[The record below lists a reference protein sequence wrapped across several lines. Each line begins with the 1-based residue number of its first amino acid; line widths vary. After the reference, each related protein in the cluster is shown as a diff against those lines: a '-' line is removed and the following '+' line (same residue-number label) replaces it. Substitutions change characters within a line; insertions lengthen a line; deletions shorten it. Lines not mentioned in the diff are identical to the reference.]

1 MTKVVIIGGGPGGYV
16 AAIRAAQLGAEVTL
30 IEKDKLGGTC
40 LNVGC
45 IPTKAILQ
53 SAHLLE
59 DAKNG
64 KKLGVIAE
72 PRLDFAAVQ
81 KNKAAVVRR
90 LVNGVG
96 SLMKNNGIT
105 VVRGTAGFLDQKTLV
120 VENEEGRQ
128 EMTFD
133 RAIIATG
140 SVPFIPPIPGIDSP
154 ACIDSTGALEL
165 EKVPESMVIIGGG
178 VIGVE
183 FSTAFLAFGTKVTIV
198 EMMPQILPMMDGE
211 LTKSIRKTLEKKGVS
226 IHTGTRVVSIEGR
239 EGSAVVHVEVDGEK
253 KSFEGE
259 KVLVSVGRR
268 TNTENLGL
276 DRAGIT
282 HDRGRITV
290 DSHMRT
296 NVPEIYAIGDC
307 LGKTM
312 LAHVASVQGE
322 CAAENIMGHENV
334 YDERTNPSCLYTEPE
349 FASVGLTEERA
360 KERGIPYLVGTFP
373 LAGNGKA
380 LIMNGGEGTIKI
392 LADPKYKEILGV
404 HILGPRA
411 TDLITEGALAIR
423 LEATVEELISTIH
436 AHPTLGE
443 AVREAAMDVLGRAI
457 HKV

>member
-40 LNVGC
+40 LNIGC
-45 IPTKAILQ
+45 IPTKAMME
-53 SAHLLE
+53 SAHLL
-59 DAKNG
+59 DAARNG
-64 KKLGVIAE
+64 KRLGVIAE
-72 PRLDFAAVQ
+72 PRLDFTAVQ

-96 SLMKNNGIT
+96 TLMKNHGIT
-105 VVRGTAGFLDQKTLV
+105 VVKGTAGFLDRKTLV
-120 VENEEGRQ
+120 VESEEGSQ

-133 RAIIATG
+133 KAIIATG
-140 SVPFIPPIPGIDSP
+140 SIPFIPPIPGIDSP
-154 ACIDSTGALEL
+154 ACIDSTGALAL
-165 EKVPESMVIIGGG
+165 EKVPESMVVIGGG

-183 FSTAFLAFGTKVTIV
+183 FSTAYLAFGTKVTIV
-198 EMMPQILPMMDGE
+198 EMMPEILPMMDGE
-211 LTKSIRKTLEKKGVS
+211 LTKSIRKRLEKKGVV
-226 IHTGTRVVSIEGR
+226 IHTGTRVVSIEDR
-239 EGSAVVHVEVDGEK
+239 EGSALVHVEVDGERK
-253 KSFEGE
+253 VFEGE

-276 DRAGIT
+276 DKAGIA

-290 DSHMRT
+290 DGHMRT
-296 NVPEIYAIGDC
+296 NIPEIYAIGDC

-334 YDERTNPSCLYTEPE
+334 YDEKTNPSCLYTEPE
-349 FASVGLTEERA
+349 FASVGLTEETA
-360 KERGIPYLVGTFP
+360 KERNIPYTVGTFP
-373 LAGNGKA
+373 LSGNGKA
-380 LIMNGGEGTIKI
+380 MIMNGEDGMIKI
-392 LADPKYKEILGV
+392 LADPKYREVLGV

-423 LEATVEELISTIH
+423 LEATVDELISTIH

-457 HKV
+457 HKA